1 MFFTNF
7 CSPALIYLI
16 FVIIHVVMEM
26 KEKNTHGA
34 ILQLLIGIM
43 MTLLLQVLCMRG
55 MTILSWIIVFIP
67 FIFYTYMMILLYNV
81 FGVEPSENVKN
92 FLVNETI

>member
-81 FGVEPSENVKN
+81 FGVEPSENVKK

>member
-1 MFFTNF
+1 
-7 CSPALIYLI
+7 
-16 FVIIHVVMEM
+16 MEM

-34 ILQLLIGIM
+34 ILQLLLGIM

-81 FGVEPSENVKN
+81 FGVEPSKNVKN